1 MIAAHLELVRGV
13 VIEHR
18 PPVFHDLPP
27 AQIAEGHLR
36 VAAVVLLVLG
46 LGQAEAE
53 QPAVG
58 IDLMAAEAGEL
69 FDRSLR
75 DTPAELACRLR
86 GGGVAGGLHGFPE
99 RRRRAVGLRRRRMR
113 GQADRRNNG
122 ADRGT
127 HDPSLAGG
135 TPQ

>member
-1 MIAAHLELVRGV
+1 MAEAR
-13 VIEHR
+13 R
-18 PPVFHDLPP
+18 P
-27 AQIAEGHLR
+27 

-69 FDRSLR
+69 VDRRLR
-75 DTPAELACRLR
+75 DAPAELAWRLR

-99 RRRRAVGLRRRRMR
+99 RRRGAVGLRERRMR

-127 HDPSLAGG
+127 HDPSLAGER
-135 TPQ
+135 QAVV